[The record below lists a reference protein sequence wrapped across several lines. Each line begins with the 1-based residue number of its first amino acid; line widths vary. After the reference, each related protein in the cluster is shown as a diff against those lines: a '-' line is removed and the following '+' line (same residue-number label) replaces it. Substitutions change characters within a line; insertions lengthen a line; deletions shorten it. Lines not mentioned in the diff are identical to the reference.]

1 PARRSLPSPA
11 RAPCPRRGTLGGGS
25 LGGGTLA
32 PAPLRARAVIAAIGE
47 KFESQRARE
56 RRRLDQAHGDAVSQP
71 VRQAAALADEGMA
84 ILVVAK
90 IFAAD
95 GARGNE
101 AVRAGVVEL
110 DEQTG
115 AGGAGNVSLEGC
127 ADAVGE
133 EMREQAVEGFALGFH
148 GAALGGRDLRAD
160 LAHRRRA
167 LLLRQRAI
175 AELPGADEAAVN
187 HRRALPA

>member
-1 PARRSLPSPA
+1 
-11 RAPCPRRGTLGGGS
+11 
-25 LGGGTLA
+25 
-32 PAPLRARAVIAAIGE
+32 
-47 KFESQRARE
+47 
-56 RRRLDQAHGDAVSQP
+56 
-71 VRQAAALADEGMA
+71 MA
-84 ILVVAK
+84 IFMVAK

-95 GARGNE
+95 GAPGNE

-133 EMREQAVEGFALGFH
+133 EMREQAVEGFALGLH

-160 LAHRRRA
+160 LAQRRRV

-175 AELPGADEAAVN
+175 AELQGADEAAGD
-187 HRRALPA
+187 HQAGIAAARRGEMSSAAQVEPEMTGVP